1 MIVETKNLLI
11 VRSKRFNE
19 IKAVNEVGKQYN
31 IQEIQVK
38 KLLFRVFSLFFD
50 TWESFSKLAAHLVPF
65 KEL

>member
-11 VRSKRFNE
+11 VRSMRFNE

-50 TWESFSKLAAHLVPF
+50 T
-65 KEL
+65 